1 MSILKLIQTVL
12 RLVTAYLELKNKS
25 LSFDLVR
32 DSESRQDNLIQQ
44 IEYLREKAT
53 EESTSK
59 ADFLRGRL
67 QREKKY
73 YEEILVSNAADNSS
87 DTGGL

>member
-1 MSILKLIQTVL
+1 MSILKSIQIVL
-12 RLVTAYLELKNKS
+12 RLLTAYIELKNKS

-32 DSESRQDNLIQQ
+32 DSENRQDNLIQQ

-73 YEEILVSNAADNSS
+73 YEDILVSNAADDGS
-87 DTGGL
+87 DTSGL

>member
-12 RLVTAYLELKNKS
+12 RLLTGYFELKNKS
-25 LSFDLVR
+25 ISFDLVR
-32 DSESRQDNLIQQ
+32 DSENRQDDLIQQ

-73 YEEILVSNAADNSS
+73 YEDILVSNAADDGS